1 MNAFNLVESASLLS
15 EPLRI
20 QPVLDAKG
28 AVRELALVGGWM
40 NRTPTHL
47 THQASA
53 DALRRAGRVLRAAG
67 CVAPLTMDHQLNVYS
82 DLHLPE
88 QLCQDLGIGEV
99 AGDLLRDTMQEQDK
113 SLPIYPCAKVTYN
126 VPLSDR
132 LAEGTSLFHLYHEF
146 RPALRVRLLPC
157 TRGGESMP
165 FGTLRATGIRVAI
178 PEGIYRLRGVQERFF
193 SLLGQ
198 ASRHGLRVLACDIR
212 SIEDFD
218 WLRAQP
224 DVLFQSEVLSI
235 ALSLEYMHDWLMV
248 AGADWR
254 AFQLGK

>member
-1 MNAFNLVESASLLS
+1 MNAVNSVESASLLS

-28 AVRELALVGGWM
+28 TVRELALVGGWM
-40 NRTPTHL
+40 KRPPTCL
-47 THQASA
+47 THEASA
-53 DALRRAGRVLRAAG
+53 DALRRAGRAFRATG
-67 CVAPLTMDHQLNVYS
+67 CMAQLTMDHPLNVYS
-82 DLHLPE
+82 DIRLPE
-88 QLCQDLGIGEV
+88 QLCQDLRIAEV
-99 AGDLLRDTMQEQDK
+99 SGDLLRENGQNPAR

-132 LAEGTSLFHLYHEF
+132 LAEGASLFHLYHEL

-157 TRGGESMP
+157 TQSGESMP
-165 FGTLRATGIRVAI
+165 FGTLRATGIRVGI
-178 PEGIYRLRGVQERFF
+178 PEGIHRLRVLQERFF

-212 SIEDFD
+212 SIEDFN

-224 DVLFQSEVLSI
+224 DVLFQGEVLSI
-235 ALSLEYMHDWLMV
+235 ALSFDYVQEWLAT
-248 AGADWR
+248 AGTGWR
-254 AFQLGK
+254 AFQLGA